1 MRSSEAAGRVSAF
14 TVRLAAV
21 RERGTAAADL
31 AAAESGRMLTDLN
44 AQADLEVTR
53 LTRELAAAV
62 AGFLDGELAAAK
74 PADIER
80 QGRNRLVQ
88 LTKDAAE
95 SWRQAQRS
103 RLEDGLSQL
112 DGRLTRELDAELD
125 AIRGAAA
132 ELLGLELAMPPPG
145 ERLTPD
151 RRFFYSVDEK
161 VDQAELLAGA
171 VRRRL
176 PGQAGR
182 RLARDHVL
190 GEVGDLV
197 ARQVGR
203 ARADLQYR
211 LAEATRQLSLIVGRR
226 YSASTDRLAAALETA
241 AVLRDQTADQAA
253 ARFAELADRE
263 QALRSVRARLA
274 VADGADADQAEVKG
288 QAG

>member
-1 MRSSEAAGRVSAF
+1 MLAG
-14 TVRLAAV
+14 
-21 RERGTAAADL
+21 
-31 AAAESGRMLTDLN
+31 LN
-44 AQADLEVTR
+44 AQADQEITR
-53 LTRELAAAV
+53 LTGELAAAV
-62 AGFLDGELAAAK
+62 AGILDGELAAAK

-80 QGRNRLVQ
+80 RGRTRCVQ
-88 LTKDAAE
+88 LTRDAAE
-95 SWRQAQRS
+95 SWRQAQRG

-112 DGRLTRELDAELD
+112 DGRLTRELTAELD

-145 ERLTPD
+145 DRLAPD
-151 RRFFYSVDEK
+151 RRFSYSVDEK

-197 ARQVGR
+197 ARQIGR

-211 LAEATRQLSLIVGRR
+211 LAEATRQLILAVGRR
-226 YSASTDRLAAALETA
+226 YSASTDRLAAALETV

-253 ARFAELADRE
+253 GRLAELARRE
-263 QALRSVRARLA
+263 QALRRAQARL
-274 VADGADADQAEVKG
+274 GA
-288 QAG
+288 